1 MRYALSE
8 NELLLEIRDLTAP
21 NKIRRLCQTLNKQID
36 VALSEVMLLVDFISI
51 KLAKLERGSSWSG
64 LGFDIANFAVPE
76 RGQMKSNFLKSVAP
90 KPDIPETPVMA
101 IPPPEETI
109 AKEPE
114 EE

>member
-1 MRYALSE
+1 
-8 NELLLEIRDLTAP
+8 
-21 NKIRRLCQTLNKQID
+21 
-36 VALSEVMLLVDFISI
+36 MLLVDFISI